1 MTEFINGYKCLDC
14 KHCFKKSPL
23 FSLLNTSELD
33 LLNEHRLEVAFKK
46 GEIIYKQGTP
56 LTHIVIINDGL
67 GKIYLEG
74 VKGKNLILSYT
85 KQYEL
90 NGGVGVFVD
99 QRHHSSLMAVTDC
112 GACFIEINAFKSV
125 LRTNATFME
134 AYIKEHSQRVMHT
147 YQQFAV
153 LTQKNMEGRMAESI
167 LYLNNQVFRNGVI
180 KNVSKQDLAELT
192 AMTKESAIRVL
203 KEFKEDGLIEIEN
216 HNISILDQKALQ
228 QVALHG

>member
-1 MTEFINGYKCLDC
+1 MSDFVNGYKCLDC

-23 FSLLNTSELD
+23 FSLLNEKELD
-33 LLNEHRLEVAFKK
+33 SLNNARLEVNFRK

-56 LTHIVIINDGL
+56 LTHIVIIHDGL

-74 VKGKNLILSYT
+74 NKGRNLILNYT
-85 KQYEL
+85 KEYDL
-90 NGGVGVFVD
+90 NGGAGVFID

-112 GACFIEINAFKSV
+112 GACFVEIGAFKAV
-125 LRTNATFME
+125 LRSNATFME
-134 AYIKEHSQRVMHT
+134 AYLKEFSSRVLHT

-167 LYLNNQVFRNGVI
+167 LFLNNQVFKNGVI
-180 KNVSKQDLAELT
+180 KNVTKQDLAELT

-203 KEFKEDGLIEIEN
+203 KDFKDDGLIEIVD
-216 HNISILDQKALQ
+216 HNISILDQKALE
-228 QVALHG
+228 QVAVHG

>member
-1 MTEFINGYKCLDC
+1 MTGFKNGYKCLDC

-23 FSLLNTSELD
+23 FSLLNASELD
-33 LLNEHRLEVAFKK
+33 DLNETRLEVTFKK

-56 LTHIVIINDGL
+56 LTHIVIINEGL

-74 VKGKNLILSYT
+74 VKGRNLILSYT

-112 GACFIEINAFKSV
+112 GACFIEINAFKKV
-125 LRTNATFME
+125 LRSNAVFME
-134 AYIKEHSQRVMHT
+134 AYIKSHSERVLHT

-153 LTQKNMEGRMAESI
+153 LTQKNMEGRMAELI
-167 LYLNNQVFRNGVI
+167 LYLNDQVFRNGVI

-203 KEFKEDGLIEIEN
+203 KEFKEDGIIEIID

>member
-1 MTEFINGYKCLDC
+1 MTEFVNGYKCINC
-14 KHCFKKSPL
+14 QHCFKRSPL
-23 FSLLNTSELD
+23 FNLLTDSELD
-33 LLNEHRLEVAFKK
+33 LLNENRLEVKFKK

-74 VKGKNLILSYT
+74 VKGRNLILSYT

-99 QRHHSSLMAVTDC
+99 KRHHSSLMAVTDC
-112 GACFIEINAFKSV
+112 GACFIEINAFKAV
-125 LRTNATFME
+125 LKSNAGFME
-134 AYIKEHSQRVMHT
+134 AYIRSHSERVLHT

-167 LYLNNQVFRNGVI
+167 LYLNDQVFQNGVI
-180 KNVSKQDLAELT
+180 KNVTKQDLAELT

-203 KEFKEDGLIEIEN
+203 KEFKEDGIIEIEN
-216 HNISILDQKALQ
+216 HNISILNHKALK

>member
-23 FSLLNTSELD
+23 FSLLTTSELD
-33 LLNEHRLEVAFKK
+33 SLNEARLEVSFKK

-56 LTHIVIINDGL
+56 LTHIVILNDGL

-74 VKGKNLILSYT
+74 VKGRNLILCYT
-85 KQYEL
+85 RTYDL
-90 NGGVGVFVD
+90 NGGVGVFID

-112 GACFIEINAFKSV
+112 GACFIEINAFKAV
-125 LRTNATFME
+125 LRSNAAFME
-134 AYIKEHSQRVMHT
+134 AYLKKYSERVLHT

-167 LYLNNQVFRNGVI
+167 LYLNDQVFRNGVI
-180 KNVSKQDLAELT
+180 KNVTKQDLAELT

-203 KEFKEDGLIEIEN
+203 KDFKEDGLIEIIDQK
-216 HNISILDQKALQ
+216 ISILDQKALE

>member
-14 KHCFKKSPL
+14 KHCFRKSPL
-23 FSLLNTSELD
+23 FSLLTASELD
-33 LLNEHRLEVAFKK
+33 SLNEARLEVSFKK

-56 LTHIVIINDGL
+56 LTHIVILNDGL

-74 VKGKNLILSYT
+74 VKGRNLILSYT
-85 KQYEL
+85 RTYEL
-90 NGGVGVFVD
+90 NGGVGVFID

-112 GACFIEINAFKSV
+112 GACFIEINAFKAV
-125 LRTNATFME
+125 LRTNSAFME
-134 AYIKEHSQRVMHT
+134 AYLKKYSERVLHT

-203 KEFKEDGLIEIEN
+203 KDFKEDGLIEIIDQK
-216 HNISILDQKALQ
+216 ISILDQKALE